1 MIRFLVSTLTIL
13 AASAAVTCHARP
25 DVDKAQLQSR
35 YSASDLATRDGQK
48 DYTHVCLRIAS
59 SISPSAVHYP
69 GSPVYAWLNSHWSA
83 SSDQPSACV
92 AEPRSVSDVSTI
104 LRIIGQ
110 TRTPFAVQSGGH
122 ATNPGFS
129 STLGVHISLYSLRS
143 IDYSSTSQTVEIGT
157 GLKWDD
163 VYAALEP
170 HGMSVAGGRVTDV
183 GVGGFT
189 LGGGYSWKTN
199 QHGLAI
205 DTVTA
210 LELVK
215 PNGDVVQVTEKCDS
229 ELFFGLKGA
238 SNNFGIVT
246 KITLKTFAQGPGG
259 FASFTSPQAIAGL
272 DAATAKFSTEVKDP
286 KASILSTFTY
296 YQGSLSG
303 SVQLFYDGP
312 NPSPEIFDDIM
323 ALSSTSADVS
333 TRSHLSLILST
344 PANATYGLRTYF
356 DTLPVVDYSPE
367 FLELVRDTSVAV
379 GQELASTSFLSLSL
393 VAEPF
398 LPTILSHNPSR
409 TAYPFTRSKMYTPF
423 NIMISWANATDDEVI
438 AEVVK
443 KIRNRLSKALVAEG
457 QSDIVDAPLYPNYAL
472 YDTPV
477 KRIYGSNLPALKAL
491 KARVDPANVMGLAGG
506 FKV

>member
-1 MIRFLVSTLTIL
+1 MVRFLVSTLGVL
-13 AASAAVTCHARP
+13 AASAAVTCHAQP

-35 YSASDLATRDGQK
+35 YSASDLATRNGQK
-48 DYTHVCLRIAS
+48 DYTHVCSRIAS
-59 SISPSAVHYP
+59 SISPSAIHYP

-92 AEPRSVSDVSTI
+92 AEPRSASDVSTI

-122 ATNPGFS
+122 ATNPEFS
-129 STLGVHISLYSLRS
+129 STPGVHISLYSLRS

-157 GLKWDD
+157 GLSWDD

-170 HGMSVAGGRVTDV
+170 QGVSVAGGRVTDV
-183 GVGGFT
+183 GVGGFA

-210 LELVK
+210 FELVK
-215 PNGDVVQVTEKCDS
+215 PDGDVVKVTEKCDS

-246 KITLKTFAQGPGG
+246 RITLKTFAQGPGG
-259 FASFTSPQAIAGL
+259 FLSFTDPQAIAGL
-272 DAATAKFSTEVKDP
+272 GAATAKFSTEVKDP
-286 KASILSTFTY
+286 KASILSTLTY
-296 YQGSLSG
+296 YQGS
-303 SVQLFYDGP
+303 LFYDGP
-312 NPSPEIFDDIM
+312 NPPPGIFDDIM
-323 ALSSTSADVS
+323 ALPSTSADVS

-356 DTLPVVDYSPE
+356 DTVPVVDYSPE
-367 FLELVRDTSVAV
+367 FMKLVQDTSVAA
-379 GQELASTSFLSLSL
+379 GQELASTSFIALSL

-409 TAYPFTRSKMYTPF
+409 TAYPFTRSKAYTPF
-423 NIMISWANATDDEVI
+423 NTIISWANATDDNVI

-443 KIRNRLSKALVAEG
+443 KIRNTLSKALVDEG
-457 QSDIVDAPLYPNYAL
+457 QGDIFDAPLYPNYAL

-477 KRIYGSNLPALKAL
+477 ERIYGSNLPTLKAL
-491 KARVDPANVMGLAGG
+491 KARVDPTNVMGLAGG